1 MAPSRTTEAASPGLR
16 SATATT
22 TRPLN
27 TPSIQDVTPLR
38 LICALTLVGLLAGCG
53 NDSSQ
58 FNVSTSGFS
67 SIVDGRITVRDG
79 VVTLHRDNTPN
90 AVIHANGYLLID
102 DKAVT
107 IDATQRELLKR
118 YQQNAVAVREHG
130 IATGKAGAAVAGAA
144 IKGAVDSV
152 TSGDSKE
159 LDKQV
164 DAQAKQVNLEATKIC
179 ENLMGVQL
187 AQDQLAASLPAF
199 KPYAGI
205 LRKDDAED
213 CKKES
218 KDS

>member
-1 MAPSRTTEAASPGLR
+1 MSP
-16 SATATT
+16 T
-22 TRPLN
+22 
-27 TPSIQDVTPLR
+27 R
-38 LICALTLVGLLAGCG
+38 LICALTLVGLVAGCG

-67 SIVDGRITVRDG
+67 SIADGHIIVRDG
-79 VVTLHRDNTPN
+79 VVTLHRDNAPN
-90 AVIHANGYLLID
+90 AVIHANGDLLID
-102 DKAVT
+102 DKAVA

-130 IATGKAGAAVAGAA
+130 VATGKAGAAVAGAA

-159 LDKQV
+159 IDKQV
-164 DAQAKQVNLEATKIC
+164 DAQAKQVDLEAAKIC
-179 ENLMGVQL
+179 EDLKGVQL

-205 LRKDDAED
+205 LREDDDED